1 MYNFDNRLIEL
12 VDIDDIEYM
21 HHVNGVDIEVEDDNT
36 FTLASGILSHNSAA
50 KPLIGVRNPQN
61 MGVFALKG
69 KPLNVEN
76 IPPKKLL
83 ENEEIKNL
91 LTIIGLQLGEPVKFK
106 SQLRFGKIVFATDA
120 DVDGK
125 HIQGLLINLFAKFW
139 PELLTTH
146 QMIYNFRTPIIKVTT
161 NKEVIDFYDEQSY
174 NVWKKKNGSKKF
186 SVNYYKGLGT
196 STTKEFRE
204 YINNINNHL
213 VKYTIDDEEDKD
225 SIKMAFSKDGAKSAN
240 DRKDWLDLI

>member
-12 VDIDDIEYM
+12 VDIDDIEYI
-21 HHVNGVDIEVEDDNT
+21 HHVNGVDIEVQDDNT

-139 PELLTTH
+139 PELMTTH
-146 QMIYNFRTPIIKVTT
+146 QMIYNFKTPIIKVTT

-174 NVWKKKNGSKKF
+174 NDWKKKNSSKKF

-204 YINNINNHL
+204 YINNINNKRGNRIDFGFLFLYKKNNRH
-213 VKYTIDDEEDKD
+213 VNTNKYK
-225 SIKMAFSKDGAKSAN
+225 
-240 DRKDWLDLI
+240 